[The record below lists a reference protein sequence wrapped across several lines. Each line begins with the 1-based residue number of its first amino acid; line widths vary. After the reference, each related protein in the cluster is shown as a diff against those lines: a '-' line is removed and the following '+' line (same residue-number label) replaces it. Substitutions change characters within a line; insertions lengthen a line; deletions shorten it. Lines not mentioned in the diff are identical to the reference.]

1 MAKQTSQRMPAV
13 VRVMVPLGTIYDP
26 GLFRPAYGPCGDFCI
41 YIYVYREPRYTRDPN
56 LDHNYP
62 AKY

>member
-1 MAKQTSQRMPAV
+1 MILVFSGQLT
-13 VRVMVPLGTIYDP
+13 VRVVISVY
-26 GLFRPAYGPCGDFCI
+26 I
-41 YIYVYREPRYTRDPN
+41 YIYVYGEPGYTRDPN